1 MVISLITTPTH
12 TPNTKMKTRSYHISN
27 LGSYAP
33 SHIADNNG
41 YVTYHDSDRYGKA
54 TDEQLEE
61 WAESRT
67 TAVRNAAIT
76 EQAERKL
83 AEWQTNSL

>member
-1 MVISLITTPTH
+1 
-12 TPNTKMKTRSYHISN
+12 MKTRSYHISN

-33 SHIADNNG
+33 YHIADNNG
-41 YVTYHDSDRYGKA
+41 YVTYHDSDRYVTA
-54 TDEQLEE
+54 SDEQLAE

-67 TAVRNAAIT
+67 KAVRNAAIT

-83 AEWQTNSL
+83 GEWQKGN

>member
-1 MVISLITTPTH
+1 MENQTEKTQTKI
-12 TPNTKMKTRSYHISN
+12 KMKTRSYHISN

-33 SHIADNNG
+33 SHIADSNG

-61 WAESRT
+61 WAESRIK
-67 TAVRNAAIT
+67 AVRNAAIT

-83 AEWQTNSL
+83 AEWQKGN